1 MQCKKLVAGLVA
13 LHLLGLTGADAAQSA
28 FPNPPPADQAI
39 QLHHV
44 TLFVSDHVAVSDWY
58 VKHLGFEVIDRAILA
73 RSSGANFDS
82 VRVGIGG
89 LWINISRLP
98 NPAQR
103 DPVLTYNGWRQIAL
117 AVKDVLAM
125 RARLQAAGVNV
136 KGDGALEFETRRP
149 DGRVTR
155 FRADPE
161 GNVMELYE
169 DL

>member
-1 MQCKKLVAGLVA
+1 MSSIWA
-13 LHLLGLTGADAAQSA
+13 S
-28 FPNPPPADQAI
+28 
-39 QLHHV
+39 
-44 TLFVSDHVAVSDWY
+44 
-58 VKHLGFEVIDRAILA
+58 
-73 RSSGANFDS
+73 RSSTGWSSHAVTGRNFDS